1 METTQIRLI
10 ETFKIVSLMI
20 LTLLSLVI
28 VSNITQGLSDSESF
42 GLTSLT
48 LLPLVI
54 YTVFTK

>member
-1 METTQIRLI
+1 MKTTQIRLI